1 MYNNIIK
8 SIKHWLNKSDGG
20 EWFEPY
26 VTNKDITIII
36 LLTIIV
42 SSIIIFGIS
51 ISI

>member
-26 VTNKDITIII
+26 VTNKDITIKKK
-36 LLTIIV
+36 
-42 SSIIIFGIS
+42 IIIKLKFTS
-51 ISI
+51 NANC